1 MLQWICFL
9 NSILLLGIGITSL
22 SLKARWWIFV
32 SVIFFYGEITEIL
45 KNLCRPKNWW
55 KNEKNAYLPHLNET
69 KDSFN
74 VSWFINSTNKYKNDS
89 FNIHNSKK
97 IEIFLVFV
105 DLLQIPI
112 SPYTFSYWKRKS
124 LFLDLH
130 LYWKLFRCIL
140 HWILMW
146 FNVSQLIFNQ
156 FSKTTLFLQKCN
168 FV

>member
-112 SPYTFSYWKRKS
+112 SPYGQSQIKCYNSSFIFFNKNFTFYVFWAQY
-124 LFLDLH
+124 LE
-130 LYWKLFRCIL
+130 I
-140 HWILMW
+140 
-146 FNVSQLIFNQ
+146 QP
-156 FSKTTLFLQKCN
+156 
-168 FV
+168 